1 MKPINGTT
9 PVPGPTMMIGVSG
22 LAGILKADGF
32 MKALTVEPINFS
44 EFARSSK
51 KADIKPCR
59 VEPFSIYQEV
69 SEIAIARSFGW
80 ARLLEAIV

>member
-9 PVPGPTMMIGVSG
+9 PVPGPTIMIGVSG
-22 LAGILKADGF
+22 LSGILKADDF
-32 MKALTVEPINFS
+32 IKALTVEPVDFS

-59 VEPFSIYQEV
+59 VEPFSIYQV
-69 SEIAIARSFGW
+69 VREIAIARSVG
-80 ARLLEAIV
+80 